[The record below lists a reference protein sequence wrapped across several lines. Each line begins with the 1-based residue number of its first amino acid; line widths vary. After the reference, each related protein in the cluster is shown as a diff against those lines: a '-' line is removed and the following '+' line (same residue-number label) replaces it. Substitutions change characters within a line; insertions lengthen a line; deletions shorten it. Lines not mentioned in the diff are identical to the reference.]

1 MTAEVWPCGWQGRFK
16 PTLIETLNTKQYNT
30 TKNNTRQHNCLLQ
43 PRFKEDLKKIQIK
56 FN

>member
-16 PTLIETLNTKQYNT
+16 PALIETLNTKQYNT